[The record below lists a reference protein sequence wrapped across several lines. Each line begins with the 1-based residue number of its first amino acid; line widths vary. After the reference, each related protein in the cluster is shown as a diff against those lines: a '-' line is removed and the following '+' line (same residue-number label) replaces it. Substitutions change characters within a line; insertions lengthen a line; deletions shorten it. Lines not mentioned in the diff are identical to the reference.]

1 MREVYKRLLFLGPE
15 VWNETWRS
23 VASPRGLFSLEES
36 TGIPLG
42 ARERLLRDFVAFAES
57 NGVGVRGTISAQ
69 VAFDWACAVSDRC
82 GISGKVARLSVARQ
96 FLFHLSAVVPDLEV
110 PSATLLARPRRR
122 KPFLFSTEEI
132 SRLLKAA
139 LSLRPQGSLRP
150 HTLST
155 LLGLLA
161 SSGIRPG
168 EALKLTV
175 RDVLLDLDPPR
186 LQIHKAKFHKSRLVP
201 IHQTVADQLR
211 QYSELRRRLNYDGL
225 SDSFFVSE
233 QGSHLSYRALNNT
246 FQKLVGGLGIQTR
259 DGSRKPSLNS
269 LRHGFAVARIRVW
282 YQQGI
287 DVRAHL
293 PELSVYL
300 GHLEPAH
307 TYWYLTATPELL
319 SEAARSFAAYAITG
333 GEHCTCSN
341 PSILLH

>member
-1 MREVYKRLLFLGPE
+1 MKLGD
-15 VWNETWRS
+15 
-23 VASPRGLFSLEES
+23 LSLHLEAYLALKKAL
-36 TGIPLG
+36 GFPLG

-57 NGVGVRGTISAQ
+57 NGVGVSVRRTISAQ

-168 EALKLTV
+168 EAL
-175 RDVLLDLDPPR
+175 
-186 LQIHKAKFHKSRLVP
+186 
-201 IHQTVADQLR
+201 
-211 QYSELRRRLNYDGL
+211 
-225 SDSFFVSE
+225 
-233 QGSHLSYRALNNT
+233 
-246 FQKLVGGLGIQTR
+246 
-259 DGSRKPSLNS
+259 
-269 LRHGFAVARIRVW
+269 
-282 YQQGI
+282 
-287 DVRAHL
+287 
-293 PELSVYL
+293 
-300 GHLEPAH
+300 
-307 TYWYLTATPELL
+307 
-319 SEAARSFAAYAITG
+319 
-333 GEHCTCSN
+333 
-341 PSILLH
+341 

>member
-1 MREVYKRLLFLGPE
+1 MKPGDLSLHLEAYLALKKALG
-15 VWNETWRS
+15 
-23 VASPRGLFSLEES
+23 F
-36 TGIPLG
+36 PLG
-42 ARERLLRDFVAFAES
+42 AREKLLRDFVAFVES

-211 QYSELRRRLNYDGL
+211 QYTELRRRLNYDGL

-233 QGSHLSYRALNNT
+233 QGGRLSYRALNHT
-246 FQKLVGGLGIQTR
+246 FQKLVRGLEIQTK
-259 DGSRKPSLNS
+259 DGSRRPSLNS

-282 YQQGI
+282 YQQGV

-333 GEHCTCSN
+333 GEQ
-341 PSILLH
+341 